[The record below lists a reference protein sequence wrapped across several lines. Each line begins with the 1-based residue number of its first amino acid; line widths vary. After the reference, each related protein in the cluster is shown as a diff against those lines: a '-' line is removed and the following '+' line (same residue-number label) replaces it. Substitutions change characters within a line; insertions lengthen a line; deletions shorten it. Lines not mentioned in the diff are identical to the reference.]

1 MSSKHWQSQ
10 LETSTSQSRASGNSE
25 ENTSRSAQENSTVT
39 TTSEGLEDSLLLP
52 YDPLTA
58 SDLESEFYVSN
69 KYLK

>member
-10 LETSTSQSRASGNSE
+10 LETSTSQSRASGSTE

-39 TTSEGLEDSLLLP
+39 TASGGLEDSLLLP